1 MENVGHIPFI
11 EIEQLRGQLGVEPK
25 QYKIISNFKL

>member
-25 QYKIISNFKL
+25 QYKNYF

>member
-1 MENVGHIPFI
+1 MKWKNVGHIPFI

-25 QYKIISNFKL
+25 QYKIIF